1 MVFTKIEIDI
11 AKQIVKAAGLVLLVF
26 VLIAFLGKFIYGFD
40 LGSGTKNA
48 TSPNPEPIARA
59 VKGVPLETPLSIEIS
74 GYEVNARIEAPL
86 SNDTKVLDDALARG
100 PVYYPGSGLPGSNNV
115 LIFGHST
122 TFNVV
127 INKSFAV
134 FNNLKDV
141 QPGTLIYVKTQSA
154 VHIYKTRDVK
164 RVSKYTSWIQFKSN
178 TPMLTLATCDSF
190 GKASDRWVLEADY
203 VGVR

>member
-11 AKQIVKAAGLVLLVF
+11 AKQIMKIAGLVLLIF

-40 LGSGTKNA
+40 TEKGGRPA
-48 TSPNPEPIARA
+48 TATPEAI
-59 VKGVPLETPLSIEIS
+59 VHQGKGVPLETPLSIEIP
-74 GYEVNARIEAPL
+74 GYEVNARIEAPQ

-100 PVYYPGSGLPGSNNV
+100 PVYYSGSGLPGSNNV

-127 INKSFAV
+127 INISFAV
-134 FNNLKDV
+134 FNYLKDV